1 MANGA
6 NFIHKQ
12 LRNELE
18 NYIKTQYFSKSP
30 ILLSALSDIIDK
42 EGVLYQKPFIE
53 SSPAYV
59 SVKNGLQ
66 NVDIADWLKK
76 YFLELANAGLGVFP
90 APFTHQIKAL
100 EAAVAGKDLFVSTG
114 TGSGKTECFMWPL
127 LAKLAIEAR
136 NSKQSWSM
144 RGIRTI
150 ILYPMNALVS
160 DQISRLR
167 RMIGDPKNK
176 FPSIFR
182 DVCGNNVRR
191 PQFGMYTGR
200 TPYPGEE
207 PIAKYDK
214 ALGKTLSEISFPQ
227 EDSETEFMQKLLH

>member
-76 YFLELANAGLGVFP
+76 YFLAGLGVFP

-100 EAAVAGKDLFVSTG
+100 DKAVARLIQGIPQKGLISGLFADG
-114 TGSGKTECFMWPL
+114 RP
-127 LAKLAIEAR
+127 
-136 NSKQSWSM
+136 M
-144 RGIRTI
+144 RS
-150 ILYPMNALVS
+150 YFFAL
-160 DQISRLR
+160 
-167 RMIGDPKNK
+167 P
-176 FPSIFR
+176 P
-182 DVCGNNVRR
+182 VR
-191 PQFGMYTGR
+191 
-200 TPYPGEE
+200 
-207 PIAKYDK
+207 
-214 ALGKTLSEISFPQ
+214 
-227 EDSETEFMQKLLH
+227 

>member
-1 MANGA
+1 MVNGA

-90 APFTHQIKAL
+90 APFVHQIKAL
-100 EAAVAGKDLFVSTG
+100 
-114 TGSGKTECFMWPL
+114 
-127 LAKLAIEAR
+127 
-136 NSKQSWSM
+136 
-144 RGIRTI
+144 
-150 ILYPMNALVS
+150 
-160 DQISRLR
+160 
-167 RMIGDPKNK
+167 
-176 FPSIFR
+176 
-182 DVCGNNVRR
+182 
-191 PQFGMYTGR
+191 
-200 TPYPGEE
+200 
-207 PIAKYDK
+207 
-214 ALGKTLSEISFPQ
+214 
-227 EDSETEFMQKLLH
+227 